1 MIRIKRRK
9 VRCVVKKYPHLFSP
23 LQVGSLTLRNRTAL
37 APMSFTKQDFHR
49 GFTQENFDMVERMAK
64 GGVGL
69 IILGETCVGKGSK
82 SHVDM
87 VLLDEPGIDR
97 SLYRIAEVCHRHG
110 AAISIEI
117 SHGGAYAHR
126 EFNDDQTPMTASP
139 YSNAPGF
146 SRGDGTKVRAMDAN
160 DMEHVC
166 NQFAAAVKRVK
177 DNGFDMA
184 QIHFGHGWLVHEFLS
199 PLYNNRTDEFG
210 GCIENRMRF
219 PMMILQRIRD
229 VVGWDFPLDIRISG
243 TEVLDGF
250 LEGGL
255 DTPDVIEVCKA
266 ASKYVNMIS
275 VSCGGIHNHYT
286 VQRMSPGVYME
297 RGINVYLATAVR
309 NGLREAGI
317 NIPVSTVGALAEPEM
332 MDEIIA
338 SGKAD
343 LCNMARQLIADPELP
358 NKAREGRE
366 DEIYHCLRCSV
377 CLHQSARAP
386 ERIFRCTINP
396 TVGLG
401 NSNSSEIAPAEVSK
415 KVVIIGGGPAGM
427 EAAITASKRGHKVII
442 LEKKDHL
449 GGMLDFADYVPFKR
463 DIKIYRD
470 KRIALVNKDPN
481 IEVRLNTEATPELVA
496 SLNADAVIAA
506 VGAAHKEAA
515 IPGMEK
521 AKIIYADELHDHEDE
536 LGEKIAVIGGG
547 LTGSETAIYL
557 AQQGRRV
564 ALIGRRDQFAF
575 DASMP
580 HMGSTNFMIGR
591 VCAEAHKNTAVVE
604 ITETGV
610 KCREKTTGEEFFV
623 EADTV
628 IIAVGMRGLTEEAL
642 AFDDA
647 AKFTYIGDCR
657 KAGTIMNATIQ
668 GYYAALDV

>member
-1 MIRIKRRK
+1 M
-9 VRCVVKKYPHLFSP
+9 KKYPHLFSP
-23 LQVGSLTLRNRTAL
+23 LKVGSLTIRNRTAL
-37 APMSFTKQDFHR
+37 APMSYTRQDFHR
-49 GFTQENFDMVERMAK
+49 GFSEENIVMVERMAK

-69 IILGETCVGKGSK
+69 ITLGETCVGKGSK

-87 VLLDEPGIDR
+87 VLLDDPTIDR
-97 SLYRIAEVCHRHG
+97 SLVRIAEACHRHG

-126 EFNDDQTPMTASP
+126 EFNDDQVPMTASQ
-139 YSNAPGF
+139 YSNDPGF
-146 SRGDGTKVRAMDAN
+146 SRGDGTKVRPMTVE

-184 QIHFGHGWLVHEFLS
+184 QIHFGHGWLIHQFLS
-199 PLYNNRTDEFG
+199 PLYNNRTDEYG
-210 GCIENRMRF
+210 GSLENRMRF
-219 PMMILQRIRD
+219 PMMILERIRQ

-243 TEVLDGF
+243 TEVLDGY
-250 LEGGL
+250 LEGGF
-255 DTPDVIEVCKA
+255 DTPEVIEVCKA

-275 VSCGGIHNHYT
+275 VSCGGIHNSYT
-286 VQRMSPGVYME
+286 VQRMSPSIYME

-309 NGLREAGI
+309 NALREAGI

-332 MDEIIA
+332 MEDIIA
-338 SGKAD
+338 TEKAD
-343 LCNMARQLIADPELP
+343 LCNMARALVADPELP
-358 NKAREGRE
+358 CKAREGRE
-366 DEIYHCLRCSV
+366 DEILHCLRCAV
-377 CLHQSARAP
+377 CLQQSARSP

-401 NSNSSEIAPAEVSK
+401 TANTSEVVPAEASR
-415 KVVIIGGGPAGM
+415 KVVIIGGGPAGL
-427 EAAITASKRGHKVII
+427 EAAITASRRGHKVIL

-470 KRIALVNKDPN
+470 KRIALVTKDPN
-481 IEVRLNTEATPELVA
+481 IEVRLNTEATPEMVEALG
-496 SLNADAVIAA
+496 ADMVIAA
-506 VGAAHKEAA
+506 VGAAHKTAS

-521 AKIIYADELHDHEDE
+521 NKIIYADELHQHEDE

-557 AQQGRRV
+557 AQEGKHV
-564 ALIGRRDQFAF
+564 TLIGRRDQFAF

-580 HMGSTNFMIGR
+580 HMGSTNFMIGK
-591 VCAEAHKNTAVVE
+591 VCAAAHRNTAVVE
-604 ITETGV
+604 ITENGV

-628 IIAVGMRGLTEEAL
+628 IVAVGMQGLTEEAL

-647 AKFTYIGDCR
+647 ARFTYIGDCR
-657 KAGTIMNATIQ
+657 KAGTILNATMQ
-668 GYYAALDV
+668 GYYAGMDV

>member
-1 MIRIKRRK
+1 M
-9 VRCVVKKYPHLFSP
+9 KKYPHLFSP
-23 LQVGSLTLRNRTAL
+23 LRIGSLTIRNRTAL
-37 APMSFTKQDFHR
+37 APMSFTKQDYHR
-49 GFTQENFDMVERMAK
+49 GFSEENIIMVERIAK

-69 IILGETCVGKGSK
+69 ITLGETCVGKGSK

-87 VLLDEPGIDR
+87 ILLDDPSIDR

-117 SHGGAYAHR
+117 SHGGAYAHK
-126 EFNDDQTPMTASP
+126 EFNDNQAPMTASL
-139 YSNAPGF
+139 YSNEPGF
-146 SRGDGTKVRAMDAN
+146 SRGDGSKVRPMTLE
-160 DMEHVC
+160 DMNLVC
-166 NQFAAAVKRVK
+166 NQFAYAVKRVK

-184 QIHFGHGWLVHEFLS
+184 QIHFGHGWLIHQFLS

-210 GCIENRMRF
+210 GNLENRMRF

-229 VVGWDFPLDIRISG
+229 AVGWDFPLDIRISG
-243 TEVLDGF
+243 TEVLGGF

-255 DTPDVIEVCKA
+255 DTPEVIEVCKE

-275 VSCGGIHNHYT
+275 VSCGGIHNSYT

-309 NGLREAGI
+309 DALREAGI
-317 NIPVSTVGALAEPEM
+317 DIPVSTVGALAEPEM
-332 MDEIIA
+332 MEDIIA

-343 LCNMARQLIADPELP
+343 ICNMARALVADPELP

-366 DEIYHCLRCSV
+366 DEILHCLRCAM

-386 ERIFRCTINP
+386 ERIFRCSVNP

-401 NSNSSEIAPAEVSK
+401 TANTAEIAPAAVSR
-415 KVVIIGGGPAGM
+415 KVVIIGGGPAGL
-427 EAAITASKRGHKVII
+427 EAALTASQRGHKVIL

-470 KRIALVNKDPN
+470 KRIALVLKDSN
-481 IEVRLNTEATPELVA
+481 IEVRLNTEATPELVEQ
-496 SLNADAVIAA
+496 LQGDIVIAA
-506 VGAAHKEAA
+506 VGAVHKEAA
-515 IPGMEK
+515 IPGMDK
-521 AKIIYADELHDHEDE
+521 NKIIYADELHQHEDE
-536 LGEKIAVIGGG
+536 LGKKIAVIGGG
-547 LTGSETAIYL
+547 LTGSETAVYL
-557 AQQGRRV
+557 AQQGYHV
-564 ALIGRRDQFAF
+564 TLIGRRDQFAF

-580 HMGSTNFMIGR
+580 HMGSTNFMIGK
-591 VCAEAHKNTAVVE
+591 VCAGAHKNTAVTE

-610 KCREKTTGEEFFV
+610 CCKEKATGKEFFV

-628 IIAVGMRGLTEEAL
+628 IIAIGMRGLTEEAL

-647 AKFTYIGDCR
+647 ARFTYIGDCR
-657 KAGTIMNATIQ
+657 KAGTIQDATLQ
-668 GYYAALDV
+668 GHFAALDV